1 MKMHIRFAV
10 LAIAF
15 LALVSCQSQQG
26 SSINAKAA
34 GADTVIVTQDQD
46 GGRVALNP
54 GQTLLVRLPIS
65 NDRGMRW
72 EMEAIPNQAV
82 IMPDGQRVVRSN
94 DQVKFDS
101 LIAYEELRFQAQA
114 AGETKLQLNYDH
126 PGLGEGSVQ
135 RRFNIDVVV
144 SAAGSR

>member
-10 LAIAF
+10 LLIAF

-34 GADTVIVTQDQD
+34 GADTVVVTQDQD

-54 GQTLLVRLPIS
+54 GQTLLVRLPVS

-72 EMEAIPNQAV
+72 EMEAMPNQAV

-135 RRFNIDVVV
+135 RRFNLDVVV

>member
-1 MKMHIRFAV
+1 MKMHLPIVTVALAV
-10 LAIAF
+10 

-26 SSINAKAA
+26 NSINAKAA

-72 EMEAIPNQAV
+72 EMEAMPDQAV
-82 IMPDGQRVVRSN
+82 LMPDGQRIVQSN
-94 DQVKFDS
+94 DQVKYDS
-101 LIAYEELRFQAQA
+101 MISYEELRFQAQA
-114 AGETKLQLNYDH
+114 AGKTQLQLNYDR
-126 PGLGEGSVQ
+126 PGYGEASVQ

-144 SAAGSR
+144 SEAGSR